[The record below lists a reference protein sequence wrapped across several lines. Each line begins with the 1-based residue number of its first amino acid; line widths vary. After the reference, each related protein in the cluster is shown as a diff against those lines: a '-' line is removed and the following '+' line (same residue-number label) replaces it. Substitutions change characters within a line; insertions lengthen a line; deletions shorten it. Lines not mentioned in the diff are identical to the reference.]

1 MGLPNL
7 SVYVFG
13 QSLPSIIN
21 LFYVVTLA
29 GVYLV
34 LLNIVGQTRGAKNR
48 KKFYKNMVFDYLV
61 RTPFLFTSMQA
72 HNLSYLFHQTVHQ
85 ITEQI
90 KTTSTAK
97 YIPCQSKPMICPVKS
112 CTYLT
117 SLSHLFINMT
127 ATDVFIFLNNRRSIS
142 CSIPNL
148 IVSTWLWLCIW
159 YITAK
164 TNDTP

>member
-1 MGLPNL
+1 MSNCTKTI
-7 SVYVFG
+7 STNTFVFHFFIKHYVFI
-13 QSLPSIIN
+13 SLITKSFHENTFQKSNI
-21 LFYVVTLA
+21 F
-29 GVYLV
+29 
-34 LLNIVGQTRGAKNR
+34 LNGN
-48 KKFYKNMVFDYLV
+48 F
-61 RTPFLFTSMQA
+61 FLFRWHINATA
-72 HNLSYLFHQTVHQ
+72 PK
-85 ITEQI
+85 ITAQI
-90 KTTSTAK
+90 KTTDTAK
-97 YIPCQSKPMICPVKS
+97 YIPCRSKPMIYPVKS
-112 CTYLT
+112 CTYHT